1 MLKFNAGGTTM
12 TEEDLRNDPK
22 AIQRLYPA
30 GTVFDKNGQP
40 VMTLKQEQD
49 FLDFGVGHEDEPDE
63 FQTPDLS
70 GADDRD
76 VVHSTPRIRG
86 GVTAIGDED

>member
-30 GTVFDKNGQP
+30 GTVFDSRGQP
-40 VMTLKQEQD
+40 VMTPREEQD
-49 FLDFGVGHEDEPDE
+49 FLDFGNGHEDESDE
-63 FQTPDLS
+63 AKTPDLS
-70 GADDRD
+70 GADDRY

>member
-1 MLKFNAGGTTM
+1 M
-12 TEEDLRNDPK
+12 TEKELVNDPT
-22 AIQRLYPA
+22 AIQKLYPE

-40 VMTLKQEQD
+40 VMTPKQEQD
-49 FLDFGVGHEDEPDE
+49 FLDFGVGHEDEPDKVK
-63 FQTPDLS
+63 TPDLS